1 MHENMLWPDGTGY
14 EGEVRV
20 CKVNENDRKYHGQGT
35 YIYSNGDKYEG
46 EWKDGAPWVGNVYDQ
61 NRTVVKTWVNGVWQ
75 ES

>member
-46 EWKDGAPWVGNVYDQ
+46 EWKNDEKSILFLNIYS
-61 NRTVVKTWVNGVWQ
+61 KLL
-75 ES
+75 EFFLYEK